1 VRCLRGERGRRERR
15 STARPPAAR
24 APAGRGTRRGGCRGR
39 WPLPGRARGG
49 ARVRGGARGV
59 SRRAAAPPVA
69 FLPPAL
75 PLSGTARP
83 QRGKAASRSPLG
95 TRAGRGAARRDPG
108 AALRRSARS
117 LSRPG
122 RGGGYS
128 GVAWPSARGRGGAR
142 PGPALPAAVRP
153 PAAPAGV
160 GGAAP
165 FRAVRRRPRP
175 SMINR
180 ARQRGAGS
188 CRPQPAAPSA
198 LAAERAEAALR
209 SFLWRCF
216 TLPHE
221 LGAPRPGLTRRRRDG
236 GTEVAAPSLPSLHKR

>member
-1 VRCLRGERGRRERR
+1 MRCLRGERGRRERR

-95 TRAGRGAARRDPG
+95 TRTGRGAAGPGSGAEEVRPESLAAGPGRRVLRGRLAVCTGTRRGSARPRFARSSPPSRGPG
-108 AALRRSARS
+108 GRRRSRAV
-117 LSRPG
+117 PG
-122 RGGGYS
+122 R
-128 GVAWPSARGRGGAR
+128 SA
-142 PGPALPAAVRP
+142 
-153 PAAPAGV
+153 AAPAV
-160 GGAAP
+160 
-165 FRAVRRRPRP
+165 
-175 SMINR
+175 N
-180 ARQRGAGS
+180 
-188 CRPQPAAPSA
+188 
-198 LAAERAEAALR
+198 
-209 SFLWRCF
+209 
-216 TLPHE
+216 
-221 LGAPRPGLTRRRRDG
+221 D
-236 GTEVAAPSLPSLHKR
+236 